1 MKRVTGLFII
11 LFCTFLVSCN
21 AIKKLGQFYINY
33 NTQAVFP
40 ANIPINMPLS
50 ITSPSIATNSSEIF
64 QNNKTRS
71 DLIQS
76 VKLSQLTLN
85 ITSPQGQTFSF
96 LQNVSIYISSD
107 SLPEVEIAS
116 KQNIPANVGD
126 TLTLDVT
133 NVELQNYIKASE
145 IKMRIAGTTDKLIT
159 TNVYVNVQA
168 RFFVQANLLAVL
180 E

>member
-1 MKRVTGLFII
+1 MKRVTGLLLLLIC
-11 LFCTFLVSCN
+11 LSLVSCN
-21 AIKKLGQFYINY
+21 AIKKLGEFYINY
-33 NTQAVFP
+33 DTQAVFP
-40 ANIPINMPLS
+40 ANIPINVPLS
-50 ITSPSIATNSSEIF
+50 IASPSIATNSQQVF
-64 QNNKTRS
+64 KNNNTRE
-71 DLIQS
+71 DLVQS

-116 KQNIPANVGD
+116 KQNIPANIGD
-126 TLTLDVT
+126 TLIMDVT
-133 NVELQNYIKASE
+133 NVDLQAYIKASQ
-145 IKMRIAGTTDKLIT
+145 IKMRIAGTTDQLT
-159 TNVYVNVQA
+159 TANIYANVNA